1 MERSLTEEIEENIVQ
16 AFFREIYCLKISRG
30 YTLDDNTKER
40 LPELVS
46 YIEMSNEQI
55 NYILRK
61 DKEVLNRIFTN
72 ETIKLLRE
80 VSGNPYFDE
89 EQREQL
95 EELISFLEHRKG
107 VKVPYLKFRLLCSP
121 DEHSPEDIEEIT
133 DNLALLLT
141 APSIFKWFHSEYSF
155 DSLTDKELNEV
166 MGFANLALLN
176 NNQELREKVKR
187 YAIEKLGSKTDLP
200 YSDLLIFFD
209 DLSVQSVIERIFY
222 RK

>member
-1 MERSLTEEIEENIVQ
+1 M
-16 AFFREIYCLKISRG
+16 Y
-30 YTLDDNTKER
+30 
-40 LPELVS
+40 
-46 YIEMSNEQI
+46 
-55 NYILRK
+55 
-61 DKEVLNRIFTN
+61 
-72 ETIKLLRE
+72 
-80 VSGNPYFDE
+80 
-89 EQREQL
+89 
-95 EELISFLEHRKG
+95 
-107 VKVPYLKFRLLCSP
+107 SP
-121 DEHSPEDIEEIT
+121 DEHSPEDIEKIT

-141 APSIFKWFHSEYSF
+141 VPSIFKWFHSEYSF